1 MLVDCLFGR
10 IVIGRESI
18 LVRKLNEQPEKETLK
33 FKSKERDSITLN
45 ERTAF
50 SEGKLM
56 WQTYN
61 PCSATSRLTRLSTG
75 CSRQRTTGT

>member
-1 MLVDCLFGR
+1 MPVDCLFGR

-18 LVRKLNEQPEKETLK
+18 SVRKLNEQPKKETLR

-45 ERTAF
+45 ERTAY
-50 SEGKLM
+50 SGDKLM
-56 WQTYN
+56 RETYN
-61 PCSATSRLTRLSTG
+61 PCSATSRVTRLSTG